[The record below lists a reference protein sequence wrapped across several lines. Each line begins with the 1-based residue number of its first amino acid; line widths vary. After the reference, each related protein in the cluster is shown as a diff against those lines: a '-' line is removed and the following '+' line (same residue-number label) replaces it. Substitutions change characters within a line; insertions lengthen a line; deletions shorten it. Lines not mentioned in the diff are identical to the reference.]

1 MATSMALPKQG
12 VEEKAALEP
21 VDTKDAKTIA
31 EVAEF
36 LKVPEKK
43 LIKAVLFM
51 ADGAPVLALVR
62 GDYEVNPTK
71 LKNLLNASI
80 SQKRSTRRTYLPIRI

>member
-1 MATSMALPKQG
+1 IGEDTIVYSDSSDYAANLEMATSMALPKQG
-12 VEEKAALEP
+12 VEEQAALEP

-62 GDYEVNPTK
+62 GDYEVNPT
-71 LKNLLNASI
+71 
-80 SQKRSTRRTYLPIRI
+80 